1 MGEQKAKNLRVV
13 FRKFDDDGSG
23 TVSHEEFRTGLV
35 HMGIAMSDPE
45 FKSLIDIVD
54 HDGGG
59 DIDYREFAN
68 NFKSQAG
75 HHHDPFGGAVQRR
88 DSVSSVS
95 SVATSSGSIRS
106 AKKYWTSGFSWFD
119 YRFPRL

>member
-1 MGEQKAKNLRVV
+1 MYTYVQLRVV

-68 NFKSQAG
+68 NFKSQVRAARQAQRN
-75 HHHDPFGGAVQRR
+75 HSCLMTAPLRVVVQATPCPFLV
-88 DSVSSVS
+88 
-95 SVATSSGSIRS
+95 
-106 AKKYWTSGFSWFD
+106 
-119 YRFPRL
+119 L